1 MVIRIVARLLV
12 LAAAIWL
19 TAWLV
24 PNVTVDGGFLTYLW
38 IALLFALVNA
48 FIGPVLRVIAFPL
61 TVLTLGLFALVVNAA
76 LVGLTAKLSSDFD
89 IDGFWT
95 AVLAA
100 LLISVFSA
108 VLNLLL
114 PDRARRRPGRSGRPD
129 RPGRPGRGDGY
140 SARE

>member
-1 MVIRIVARLLV
+1 MLIRIVFRLLV

-19 TAWLV
+19 TAWLL
-24 PNVTVDGGFLTYLW
+24 PNVTVHGGFFTYLW

-48 FIGPVLRVIAFPL
+48 FIGPILRLIAFPL

-76 LVGLTAKLSSDFD
+76 LVGITAKLSHDFN

-100 LLISVFSA
+100 ILISVFSA
-108 VLNLLL
+108 VLNVFV
-114 PDRARRRPGRSGRPD
+114 PDRR
-129 RPGRPGRGDGY
+129 
-140 SARE
+140 